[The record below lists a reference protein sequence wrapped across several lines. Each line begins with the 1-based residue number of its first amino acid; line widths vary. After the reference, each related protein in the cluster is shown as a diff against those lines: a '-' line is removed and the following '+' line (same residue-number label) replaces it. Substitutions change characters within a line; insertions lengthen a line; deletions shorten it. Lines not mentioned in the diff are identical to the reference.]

1 MREQFTDFQD
11 AKPAADSITAFCA
24 TDDADDRAAK
34 LMLREI
40 HACLRDG
47 QPRQAIAMLVE
58 ATGVT
63 RVEAS
68 AYVAELQ
75 SGVFGA

>member
-1 MREQFTDFQD
+1 MREKFSDFEN

-34 LMLREI
+34 LLLREI
-40 HACLRDG
+40 QSCLRDG
-47 QPRQAIAMLVE
+47 QPRQAIAMVVE

-63 RVEAS
+63 REEA
-68 AYVAELQ
+68 AAFVADLQ
-75 SGVFGA
+75 SGVFGQ